1 MLSPS
6 FVYPPLLSSHF
17 GSIQAKIIK
26 IFKLKMSF
34 DVSEHISLSN
44 MSTANAQKNAD
55 AYACDIFV
63 IHSFR
68 DPVSAR
74 NMHGCY

>member
-1 MLSPS
+1 
-6 FVYPPLLSSHF
+6 
-17 GSIQAKIIK
+17 
-26 IFKLKMSF
+26 MSF
-34 DVSEHISLSN
+34 DVSEYISLSN